1 MTTKE
6 KMLVELRRL
15 SPQDLAKVIVYAAT
29 IRAARDAG
37 DMRPAQVIVAPILAT
52 FPRKQRH

>member
-1 MTTKE
+1 MTKE

-15 SPQDLAKVIVYAAT
+15 SPQDRAKVLVYAAT